1 MNERLNGHH
10 QTKELEMHKA
20 RALAI
25 HCIDFRFQNGTQQRL
40 EELGLTDGFDRISW
54 PGTSKDSENVINAAT
69 LSIKLHDPDEVFI
82 IEHEDCGAYGEDNS
96 TETHKQNAEKLAN
109 ALKEIKPSLKITPLI
124 ATFDGIKPL

>member
-1 MNERLNGHH
+1 MNERNNGYH
-10 QTKELEMHKA
+10 QIKEIDMNKA

-54 PGTSKDSENVINAAT
+54 PGASKDVENVRNAAA
-69 LSIKLHDPDEVFI
+69 LSIKLHNPDEVFI

-96 TETHKQNAEKLAN
+96 LKTHRQNARKLAE
-109 ALKEIKPSLKITPLI
+109 ALKEIKPSLQVTTLI
-124 ATFDGIKPL
+124 ATFEGVKEL